1 MTNWCFGKM
10 TISGHK
16 KDVKNFLR
24 AGIIPVNKA
33 GKSLNKN
40 LLNITEDDLH
50 VHLIVNYEDNSYLY
64 LDNTFR
70 GFITRTCLKI
80 ISDKDDIYSL
90 LLDIKFLDYVA
101 SDELSEIAKQYNIDI
116 GVEATEDTNAF
127 TQTIAV
133 NKVGKVMIDD
143 IIER

>member
-1 MTNWCFGKM
+1 MANWCFGKM

-16 KDVKNFLR
+16 EDVKNFLR
-24 AGIIPVNKA
+24 AGIIPVNQA
-33 GKSLNKN
+33 GKSLNQN

-70 GFITRTCLKI
+70 GFITGTYLKI
-80 ISDKDDIYSL
+80 ISDKDNDYSL
-90 LLDIKFLDYVA
+90 LLDVKFANYV
-101 SDELSEIAKQYNIDI
+101 DTNVLSEIAKQYNIDI
-116 GVEATEDTNAF
+116 GVQATEETNEF

-133 NKVGKVMIDD
+133 NKVGKVMIND
-143 IIER
+143 IVER

>member
-1 MTNWCFGKM
+1 MANWCFGKM

-16 KDVKNFLR
+16 EDVKNFLR
-24 AGIIPVNKA
+24 AGIIPVNKS
-33 GKSLNKN
+33 GKSLNQN
-40 LLNITEDDLH
+40 LLNITEDDLY

-70 GFITRTCLKI
+70 GFITGTYLKI
-80 ISDKDDIYSL
+80 ISDKDDAYSL
-90 LLDIKFLDYVA
+90 LSDIKFLDYVA
-101 SDELSEIAKQYNIDI
+101 SDELSEIAKQYNVDI
-116 GVEATEDTNAF
+116 GVQATEEKNTF

-133 NKVGKVMIDD
+133 NKAGKIMIDD

>member
-1 MTNWCFGKM
+1 MANWCFGKM

-16 KDVKNFLR
+16 EDVKNFLR
-24 AGIIPVNKA
+24 AGIIPVNQA
-33 GKSLNKN
+33 GKSLNQN

-70 GFITRTCLKI
+70 GFITGTYLKI
-80 ISDKDDIYSL
+80 ISDKDNAYSL
-90 LLDIKFLDYVA
+90 LSDIKFLDYVA

-116 GVEATEDTNAF
+116 GVQATEETNTF
-127 TQTIAV
+127 IQTIAV
-133 NKVGKVMIDD
+133 NKAGKIMIDD

>member
-1 MTNWCFGKM
+1 MANWCFGKM
-10 TISGHK
+10 TITGHK
-16 KDVKNFLR
+16 EDVKNFLR
-24 AGIIPVNKA
+24 TGIIPVNQA

-70 GFITRTCLKI
+70 GFITGTYLKV
-80 ISDKDDIYSL
+80 ISDEDDAYSL
-90 LLDIKFLDYVA
+90 LSDIKFLDYVD
-101 SDELSEIAKQYNIDI
+101 SDELSEIAKQYNVDI
-116 GVEATEDTNAF
+116 GVQATEETNAF

-133 NKVGKVMIDD
+133 NKTGKIMIDD
-143 IIER
+143 ITER